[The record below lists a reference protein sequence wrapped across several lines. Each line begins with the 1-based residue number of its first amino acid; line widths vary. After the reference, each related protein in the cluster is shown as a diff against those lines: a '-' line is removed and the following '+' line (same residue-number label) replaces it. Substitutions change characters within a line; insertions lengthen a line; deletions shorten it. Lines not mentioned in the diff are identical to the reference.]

1 MNYLTKKLIALGAML
16 AIGCSSFA
24 YASTSDDTRVL
35 TPPIWMAYDALIDN
49 ENIPSASDNAMKN
62 ENEMGFTEFLS
73 DGKQKFTSLLD
84 GYSVILPSSMK
95 ADMSVSDI
103 CTIFSD
109 DTITLK
115 IFKETFDTASERLS
129 YLNYSNRFLDNTAD
143 HKLIKKE
150 SFSKGDVDYQII
162 EWSRRK
168 LAMVKDD
175 RNYYACVDV
184 CKGARVYTFFF
195 NSNTPFD
202 LCGGYMHIVD
212 SLVTFD
218 PSVPYANAYNKGYKG
233 QNLSRLNSSARETY
247 RNLFSSEASFK
258 MGMFPPDKFGG
269 FARMEEIEKQ
279 LNYKFCAFLVYT
291 ELADISTSTPEHYAM
306 RVKEYLE
313 KIERNFIYAQES
325 GRAIELTLQSPLSRN
340 GNSANIMYEVLEG
353 KYDYFITQYASLIS
367 KYPDVTVLFR
377 PFNEMNGDWCNYSS
391 YHTSRDP
398 KIYTEVYRYLHKK
411 FNEVGCEN
419 TLWVWNPNEISF
431 PNYKWNDQVLYY
443 PGDKY
448 VDIYGI
454 TGYNT
459 GTYYEG
465 ETWRS
470 FDEVYS
476 PIYEKALR
484 LNEKPIM
491 ITEFSC
497 SAIGGDK
504 IKWIEDMF
512 ISLPKYDKIKV
523 GIWWHATDY
532 DGENLSRPY
541 FIDTPEGTLDVFD
554 KYLNQEGG

>member
-1 MNYLTKKLIALGAML
+1 MKYSTNKLISAALSFSL
-16 AIGCSSFA
+16 IFSLVSSA
-24 YASTSDDTRVL
+24 YATDDTRVL
-35 TPPIWMAYDALIDN
+35 TPPIWMANDALIDN
-49 ENIPSASDNAMKN
+49 ENVPAASDSVMKT
-62 ENEMGFTEFLS
+62 EKEMGFTEFLI

-109 DTITLK
+109 DIITLK

-129 YLNYSNRFLDNTAD
+129 YLNYSNRFLDNTTD

-150 SFSKGDVDYQII
+150 SFSKGEVDYQVV

-168 LAMVKDD
+168 LATVKDD

-184 CKGARVYTFFF
+184 CKGSRVYTFFF
-195 NSNTPFD
+195 NSNTPFE
-202 LCGGYMHIVD
+202 LCGGYMGIVD

-279 LNYKFCAFLVYT
+279 LDYKFCAFLVYT
-291 ELADISTSTPEHYAM
+291 ELADISTSSPDHYAK
-306 RVKEYLE
+306 RVKEYLK
-313 KIERNFIYAQES
+313 KIERNFIYAQQTD
-325 GRAIELTLQSPLSRN
+325 RAIELTLQSPLSRN
-340 GNSANIMYEVLEG
+340 GNPANIMYEVLEG
-353 KYDYFITQYASLIS
+353 KYDYFITEYASLIS
-367 KYPDVTVLFR
+367 KYPDVTVIFR

-398 KIYTEVYRYLHKK
+398 QIYTEVYRYLHKK
-411 FNEVGCEN
+411 FDEVGCKN

-443 PGDKY
+443 PGDKH

-470 FDEVYS
+470 FDEVYA

-504 IKWIEDMF
+504 VAWIEDMF
-512 ISLPKYDKIKV
+512 LSLPKYDKIKV

-541 FIDTPEGTLDVFD
+541 FMDTPEGTLDVFD
-554 KYLNQEGG
+554 KYLNQEGD